1 MKRRQSSHKK
11 SPKEI
16 KLSDL
21 DIPKRIPASAGN
33 NK

>member
-1 MKRRQSSHKK
+1 MKRRQSSNKK
-11 SPKEI
+11 SPKER

-21 DIPKRIPASAGN
+21 DIPKTPASIGN